1 LQSSAN
7 FLSKNLFDITVAELV
22 VVGAVGIVA
31 GIINGTVGGGSLL
44 TYPLLVSV
52 GISPVWAAATNST
65 GLATGN
71 MAALIPHRHQQTVP
85 FRDWKWHAVA
95 TASGSIIGGL
105 LLITLPE
112 KIFEFLVPILLVGAS
127 LTMVVKPKQT
137 VATHKHPKET
147 KALLVLSGVYNGYF
161 GPGQGVL
168 AIAILLRDGRLS
180 VQQTVV
186 IKNLVLALS
195 NVVVATLFI
204 LTGHVV
210 WPIALTLLAT
220 AATGGWIGGKVAGAI
235 NPTFTRW
242 FVAAT
247 GFISAAWFILR

>member
-1 LQSSAN
+1 M
-7 FLSKNLFDITVAELV
+7 FEITITELIFVALV
-22 VVGAVGIVA
+22 GVVA

-44 TYPLLVSV
+44 TYPLLVSI

-71 MAALIPHRHQQTVP
+71 MAALIPHRNQSTVP
-85 FRDWKWHAVA
+85 FREWKWHAIS
-95 TASGSIIGGL
+95 TASGSIMGGL
-105 LLITLPE
+105 LLILLPE

-127 LTMVVKPKQT
+127 LTMVIRPKQKT
-137 VATHKHPKET
+137 SKHKSPSET
-147 KALLVLSGVYNGYF
+147 KSLLVLSGLYNGYF

-168 AIAILLRDGRLS
+168 AMAILLRDGRLS

-210 WPIALTLLAT
+210 WSVAFTLLIT
-220 AATGGWIGGKVAGAI
+220 AATGGWIGGKVAKYI
-235 NPTFTRW
+235 NPAFTRW

-247 GFISAAWFILR
+247 GFISAAWFLLR

>member
-1 LQSSAN
+1 MFEVTA
-7 FLSKNLFDITVAELV
+7 TELILIAL
-22 VVGAVGIVA
+22 VGVIA

-44 TYPLLVSV
+44 TYPLVVSV

-71 MAALIPHRHQQTVP
+71 MAALIPHRNQETVP
-85 FRDWKWHAVA
+85 FRDWKWHAIA

-105 LLITLPE
+105 MLILLPE
-112 KIFEFLVPILLVGAS
+112 KIFEFLVPILLIGAS
-127 LTMVVKPKQT
+127 LTMVIKPKQK
-137 VATHKHPKET
+137 VVGNKNPAET
-147 KALLVLSGVYNGYF
+147 KTLLVLSGLYNGYF

-168 AIAILLRDGRLS
+168 AMAILLRDGRLT

-210 WPIALTLLAT
+210 WSVALTLLVT
-220 AATGGWIGGKVAGAI
+220 AATGGWIGGRVARAI

-247 GFISAAWFILR
+247 GFISAAWFLIR

>member
-1 LQSSAN
+1 MFEVTAS
-7 FLSKNLFDITVAELV
+7 ELILIAI
-22 VVGAVGIVA
+22 VGVVA

-44 TYPLLVSV
+44 TYPLVVSV

-71 MAALIPHRHQQTVP
+71 MAALIPHRDQETVS
-85 FRDWKWHAVA
+85 FRQWKWHATS
-95 TASGSIIGGL
+95 TASGSVIGGL
-105 LLITLPE
+105 LLILLPE
-112 KIFEFLVPILLVGAS
+112 KIFEFLVPILLVAAS
-127 LTMVVKPKQT
+127 LTMIIKPKQKV
-137 VATHKHPKET
+137 VANKKPRET
-147 KALLVLSGVYNGYF
+147 KALLVLSGLYNGYF

-168 AIAILLRDGRLS
+168 AMAILLRDGRLN

-210 WPIALTLLAT
+210 WSVAFTLLIT
-220 AATGGWIGGKVAGAI
+220 AATGGWIGGKVAKSI

-247 GFISAAWFILR
+247 GFISASWFLLR

>member
-1 LQSSAN
+1 
-7 FLSKNLFDITVAELV
+7 LFDITVIELV
-22 VVGAVGIVA
+22 VVGLVGIVA

-71 MAALIPHRHQQTVP
+71 MAALIPHRHQKTVP
-85 FRDWKWHAVA
+85 FRDWKWHAIA
-95 TASGSIIGGL
+95 TACGSVVGGA

-112 KIFEFLVPILLVGAS
+112 RIFEFLVPILLVGAS
-127 LTMVVKPKQT
+127 LTMVIKPKQK
-137 VATHKHPKET
+137 VSAHKHPKET
-147 KALLVLSGVYNGYF
+147 KSLLALSGIYNGYF

-168 AIAILLRDGRLS
+168 AMAILLRDGRLT
-180 VQQTVV
+180 VQQMVV

-204 LTGHVV
+204 LTGNVV
-210 WPIALTLLAT
+210 WSVALTLLVT
-220 AATGGWIGGKVAGAI
+220 AATGGWIGGKVARAI

-242 FVAAT
+242 FVATT
-247 GFISAAWFILR
+247 GFISAAWLWIR

>member
-1 LQSSAN
+1 MFEVSVFEL
-7 FLSKNLFDITVAELV
+7 LIVA
-22 VVGAVGIVA
+22 VVGVIA

-44 TYPLLVSV
+44 TYPLLVSI

-71 MAALIPHRHQQTVP
+71 MAALIPHRHQETVP
-85 FRDWKWHAVA
+85 FREWKWHAIS

-105 LLITLPE
+105 LLILLPE

-127 LTMVVKPKQT
+127 LTMVIKPRQK

-147 KALLVLSGVYNGYF
+147 KSLLVLSGLYNGYF

-168 AIAILLRDGRLS
+168 AMAILLRDGRLS
-180 VQQTVV
+180 VAQTVV
-186 IKNLVLALS
+186 IKNLVLATS

-210 WPIALTLLAT
+210 WPIALTLLLT
-220 AATGGWIGGKVAGAI
+220 AASGGWIGGKIAKSI

-247 GFISAAWFILR
+247 GFASAAWFLLR

>member
-1 LQSSAN
+1 M
-7 FLSKNLFDITVAELV
+7 FDITISELLV
-22 VVGAVGIVA
+22 VAIVGICA

-44 TYPLLVSV
+44 TYPLLVSI

-71 MAALIPHRHQQTVP
+71 MAALIPHRHQKTVS
-85 FRDWKWHAVA
+85 FRDWKWHAIS
-95 TASGSIIGGL
+95 TAFGSIIGGL
-105 LLITLPE
+105 LLILLPE
-112 KIFEFLVPILLVGAS
+112 KVFEFLVPILLVGAS
-127 LTMVVKPKQT
+127 LTMVIKPKQT
-137 VATHKHPKET
+137 VSKHKHPNET
-147 KALLVLSGVYNGYF
+147 KSLLVLSGLYNGYF

-168 AIAILLRDGRLS
+168 AMAILLRDGRLT

-210 WPIALTLLAT
+210 WSVAFTLLAT
-220 AATGGWIGGKVAGAI
+220 AATGGWIGGKVAKAI

-242 FVAAT
+242 FVAST
-247 GFISAAWFILR
+247 GFASAIWFLLR

>member
-1 LQSSAN
+1 M
-7 FLSKNLFDITVAELV
+7 FDVTTSELLIVAT
-22 VVGAVGIVA
+22 VGIVA

-44 TYPLLVSV
+44 TYPLLVSI

-71 MAALIPHRHQQTVP
+71 MAALIPHRNQETVS
-85 FRDWKWHAVA
+85 FVNWKWHALV

-105 LLITLPE
+105 LLILLPE

-127 LTMVVKPKQT
+127 LTMVFRPKQK
-137 VATHKHPKET
+137 VAEHKHPKET
-147 KALLVLSGVYNGYF
+147 KSLLLLSGLYNGYF

-168 AIAILLRDGRLS
+168 AMAILLRDGRLT
-180 VQQTVV
+180 VAQTVV
-186 IKNLVLALS
+186 IKNLVLATS

-210 WPIALTLLAT
+210 WPVAATLLLT
-220 AATGGWIGGKVAGAI
+220 AATGGWIGGKIAGSI
-235 NPTFTRW
+235 HPTFTRW

-247 GFISAAWFILR
+247 GFISAAWFLLR